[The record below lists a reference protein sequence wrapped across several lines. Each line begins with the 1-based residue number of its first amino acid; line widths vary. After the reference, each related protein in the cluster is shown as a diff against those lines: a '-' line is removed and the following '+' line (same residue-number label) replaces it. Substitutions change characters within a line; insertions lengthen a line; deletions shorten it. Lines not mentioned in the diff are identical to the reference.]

1 MNRNRDRKH
10 TIGKGEGV
18 EVFILE
24 IDKGVFGSH
33 KRQLKKMVSGTTDL
47 VYPDTEGRER
57 GRYG

>member
-1 MNRNRDRKH
+1 M
-10 TIGKGEGV
+10 GYGELTVGLV
-18 EVFILE
+18 GRIKIAFLE
-24 IDKGVFGSH
+24 MDKGVFGSH